1 MREWIENQSPL
12 FTSTITLS
20 ETVRY
25 FIAEGRSQATVRVCL
40 NDIRTRSTVVP
51 VDETIAVTAG
61 QLKKREIAG
70 IADAIILA
78 TARAG
83 DHKVVTG
90 DPHFRE
96 IPDAVYLG
104 EA

>member
-40 NDIRTRSTVVP
+40 DDIRTRSTVVP
-51 VDETIAVTAG
+51 VDETIAVKIG
-61 QLKKREIAG
+61 
-70 IADAIILA
+70 
-78 TARAG
+78 RA
-83 DHKVVTG
+83 HV
-90 DPHFRE
+90 
-96 IPDAVYLG
+96 
-104 EA
+104 